1 MTTLNPP
8 ATQKFPENSVERKV
22 YEIVENLSKFLPV
35 ANDRNRLGF
44 ALYKYMIGEGD
55 PPQDLVSTTKVL
67 IEGIAPEE
75 LAKKITIEIDKI
87 KKKN

>member
-8 ATQKFPENSVERKV
+8 ATQKFPENSLERKV
-22 YEIVENLSKFLPV
+22 YQIVEKMAVYLPV

-55 PPQDLVSTTKVL
+55 HPKDLVSTTKVL
-67 IEGIAPEE
+67 IEGITPQE
-75 LAKKITIEIDKI
+75 LAQKIMAEIDII
-87 KKKN
+87 KK

>member
-8 ATQKFPENSVERKV
+8 STQKFPENSLERKV
-22 YEIVENLSKFLPV
+22 YQIVEGLSKYLPV

-55 PPQDLVSTTKVL
+55 HPRDLVSTTKVL
-67 IEGIAPEE
+67 IEGISSEE
-75 LAKKITIEIDKI
+75 LAKKITSEIEKI
-87 KKKN
+87 KK

>member
-8 ATQKFPENSVERKV
+8 ATQKFPENSIERKV
-22 YEIVENLSKFLPV
+22 YQIVQELAVYLPV

-55 PPQDLVSTTKVL
+55 HPNELVSTTKVL
-67 IEGIAPEE
+67 IEGISPEE
-75 LAKKITIEIDKI
+75 LARKITVEIDKI
-87 KKKN
+87 KK

>member
-8 ATQKFPENSVERKV
+8 ATQKFPENSLERKV
-22 YEIVENLSKFLPV
+22 YQIVEDLSKYLPV

-55 PPQDLVSTTKVL
+55 HPKDLVSTTKVL
-67 IEGIAPEE
+67 IEGISSEE
-75 LAKKITIEIDKI
+75 LAKKITAEIEKI
-87 KKKN
+87 K

>member
-8 ATQKFPENSVERKV
+8 ATQKFPENSIERKV
-22 YEIVENLSKFLPV
+22 YQIVQELAVYLPV

-55 PPQDLVSTTKVL
+55 HPNELVSTTKVL
-67 IEGIAPEE
+67 IEGISPEE
-75 LAKKITIEIDKI
+75 LARKITAEIDKI
-87 KKKN
+87 KK